1 MTKEDR
7 YSHLGDSIEG
17 TDDAEAD
24 GTEGI
29 TVRLEDGDEE
39 TVLRF
44 DPEEVSAEEL
54 RAAIEAA
61 PDGTSGGASPP
72 LTGGDPGQ
80 LALELSTLGPRL
92 ALKSVESLVDGL
104 QVERDRD

>member
-7 YSHLGDSIEG
+7 YAHLGDGIEEE
-17 TDDAEAD
+17 TTED
-24 GTEGI
+24 GDELVVT
-29 TVRLEDGDEE
+29 LQDGDEE

-44 DPEEVSAEEL
+44 DPDEVSAEEL

-61 PDGTSGGASPP
+61 PEGTSGRSSPA

-104 QVERDRD
+104 QVERKRD

>member
-7 YSHLGDSIEG
+7 YAHLGDGIDEET
-17 TDDAEAD
+17 TDDGE
-24 GTEGI
+24 I
-29 TVRLEDGDEE
+29 VVRLQDGDEE

-44 DPEEVSAEEL
+44 DPDEVSAEEL

-61 PDGTSGGASPP
+61 PDGTSGRSSPA
-72 LTGGDPGQ
+72 LTGGDPGRF
-80 LALELSTLGPRL
+80 ALELSTLGPRL

-104 QVERDRD
+104 QVERKRD

>member
-7 YSHLGDSIEG
+7 YAHLGDGIEEG
-17 TDDAEAD
+17 TAA
-24 GTEGI
+24 
-29 TVRLEDGDEE
+29 DGDELVVRLQDGDDE

-44 DPEEVSAEEL
+44 DPDEVSAEEL

-61 PDGTSGGASPP
+61 PDGAGDRFSPA
-72 LTGGDPGQ
+72 LADGDPGR

-92 ALKSVESLVDGL
+92 ALKGVESLVDGL
-104 QVERDRD
+104 RDERKRD